1 MAGDFEEFQMKVLIP
16 LDVTSGDGAA
26 VNVAAD
32 RPWPAGTSFCLL
44 NIRVAL
50 YPPRV
55 VPRVFEDSKTK
66 ILQLLDHAAEPLKK
80 AGWNVRTE
88 VLEGS
93 PRRTINAFAEEWG
106 ADLVMVGS
114 HERSHLAR
122 LCLGST
128 AQSVMRHAPCSV
140 EIVRARQ
147 ANGGAEADRG
157 WKILVAT
164 DGSEFSAAALRSVRG
179 RPWPA
184 GSQLKV
190 ISVPEFILAKDP
202 SYLETH
208 RVKEFGDLGAASIED
223 AKNCIAAAREILS
236 GSPLTVAAELPE
248 YEDRPYQVILHE
260 ADAWH
265 ADLIVVGSH
274 GRSGFDRVVMGSVSE
289 AVALHAK
296 CSVEIVRE
304 RRTDPMNASERLAA
318 CH

>member
-1 MAGDFEEFQMKVLIP
+1 MKVLVP
-16 LDVTSGDGAA
+16 LDLMSGDGAA
-26 VNVAAD
+26 VRVAAA
-32 RPWPAGTSFCLL
+32 RPWPPGTSFCLL
-44 NIRVAL
+44 NISVAV
-50 YPPRV
+50 YPPLV
-55 VPRVFEDSKTK
+55 VPRVFRDSKTK
-66 ILQLLDHAAEPLKK
+66 ILQQLDRAAEPLKK

-88 VLEGS
+88 VREGS
-93 PRRTINAFAEEWG
+93 PRRSINAFATEWG

-114 HERSHLAR
+114 HERSQLAR

-140 EIVRARQ
+140 EIVRPCHE
-147 ANGGAEADRG
+147 NSGSEADG
-157 WKILVAT
+157 GLKILAAT
-164 DGSEFSAAALRSVRG
+164 DGSEFSAAAVRSVVG

-184 GSQLKV
+184 GSKLKV
-190 ISVPEFILAKDP
+190 ISVPEFILVKDA

-208 RVKEFGDLGAASIED
+208 KVREFGDLGAASIED
-223 AKNCIAAAREILS
+223 AERCIAAAREIVS
-236 GSPLTVAAELPE
+236 GSPLTVSTQLPE
-248 YEDRPYQVILHE
+248 YEGRPYEVILHE

-304 RRTDPMNASERLAA
+304 RRTDTA
-318 CH
+318 

>member
-1 MAGDFEEFQMKVLIP
+1 MKVLIP
-16 LDVTSGDGAA
+16 LDLTSSNGAA
-26 VNVAAD
+26 VEVAAA
-32 RPWPAGTSFCLL
+32 RPWPSGTSFCLV
-44 NIRVAL
+44 NVPVPM
-50 YPPRV
+50 YPPLV
-55 VPRVFEDSKTK
+55 VPRVFEDSNTK
-66 ILQLLDHAAEPLKK
+66 IFQQLDRAAEPLKK
-80 AGWNVRTE
+80 AGWNVKTE

-93 PRRTINAFAEEWG
+93 PRRSINAFAMEWR

-114 HERSHLAR
+114 HERSQLAR
-122 LCLGST
+122 FCLGST

-140 EIVRARQ
+140 EIVRPRHM
-147 ANGGAEADRG
+147 NSESKADSG
-157 WKILVAT
+157 LKILAAT
-164 DGSEFSAAALRSVRG
+164 DGSEFSAAALRSVVE

-190 ISVPEFILAKDP
+190 ISVPEFILAKDA

-208 RVKEFGDLGAASIED
+208 EVREFGDLGAASSED
-223 AKNCIAAAREILS
+223 AKKCIAAAREIVS
-236 GSPLTVAAELPE
+236 GSPLMVSTELPE

-304 RRTDPMNASERLAA
+304 RRTDTA
-318 CH
+318 

>member
-1 MAGDFEEFQMKVLIP
+1 MKVLIP
-16 LDVTSGDGAA
+16 LDLLGDAA
-26 VNVAAD
+26 AAKAAAA
-32 RPWPAGTSFCLL
+32 RPWPPATSFCLL
-44 NIRVAL
+44 NISVAM
-50 YPPRV
+50 YPPLV

-66 ILQLLDHAAEPLKK
+66 ILQQLDRAAEPLKK

-88 VLEGS
+88 VLDGS
-93 PRRTINAFAEEWG
+93 PRRTINAFAREWR

-114 HERSHLAR
+114 HERSPLAR

-140 EIVRARQ
+140 EIVRPRR
-147 ANGGAEADRG
+147 ANEDSGAGNG
-157 WKILVAT
+157 WKILAAT
-164 DGSEFSAAALRSVRG
+164 DGSEFSAAALRSVVG
-179 RPWPA
+179 RPWPS

-190 ISVPEFILAKDP
+190 ISVPEFILAKDA

-208 RVKEFGDLGAASIED
+208 KIKELGDLGAASIEE
-223 AKNCIAAAREILS
+223 ARKCIAAAREILF
-236 GSPLTVAAELPE
+236 GCPLSVTAELPE

-260 ADAWH
+260 AEEWN

-296 CSVEIVRE
+296 CSVEVVRE
-304 RRTDPMNASERLAA
+304 RRTDSA
-318 CH
+318 

>member
-1 MAGDFEEFQMKVLIP
+1 MVRDFEELLMKVLIP

-26 VNVAAD
+26 VRVAAA
-32 RPWPAGTSFCLL
+32 RPWPPETSFCLL
-44 NIRVAL
+44 NISVGM
-50 YPPRV
+50 YPPLV
-55 VPRVFEDSKTK
+55 PPRVFEDSKRK
-66 ILQLLDHAAEPLKK
+66 VLQRVDLAAEPLKK

-88 VLEGS
+88 VREGS
-93 PRRTINAFAEEWG
+93 PRRTINAFAKEWG

-114 HERSHLAR
+114 HERSQLAR

-140 EIVRARQ
+140 EIVRLRH
-147 ANGGAEADRG
+147 ANSGSETDGGL
-157 WKILVAT
+157 KILAAT
-164 DGSEFSAAALRSVRG
+164 DGSEFSAAALRSVAE

-184 GSQLKV
+184 GSKLKV
-190 ISVPEFILAKDP
+190 ISVPEFILAKDA

-208 RVKEFGDLGAASIED
+208 EVREFGDLGAASIED
-223 AKNCIAAAREILS
+223 AKRCIAAAREIVP
-236 GSPLTVAAELPE
+236 GSPLIVSTELPE

-296 CSVEIVRE
+296 CSVEIVRK
-304 RRTDPMNASERLAA
+304 RRTDTA
-318 CH
+318 

>member
-1 MAGDFEEFQMKVLIP
+1 MKVLIP
-16 LDVTSGDGAA
+16 LDLTSSNGAA
-26 VNVAAD
+26 VEVAAA
-32 RPWPAGTSFCLL
+32 RPWPSGTSFCLV
-44 NIRVAL
+44 NVPVPM
-50 YPPRV
+50 YPPLV
-55 VPRVFEDSKTK
+55 VPRVFEDSNTK
-66 ILQLLDHAAEPLKK
+66 IFQQLDRAAEPLKK
-80 AGWNVRTE
+80 AGWNVKTE

-93 PRRTINAFAEEWG
+93 PRRSINAFAMEWR

-114 HERSHLAR
+114 HERSQLAR
-122 LCLGST
+122 FCLGST

-140 EIVRARQ
+140 EIVRPRHM
-147 ANGGAEADRG
+147 NSESKADSG
-157 WKILVAT
+157 LKILAAT
-164 DGSEFSAAALRSVRG
+164 DGSEFSAAALRSVVE

-190 ISVPEFILAKDP
+190 ISVPEFILAKDA
-202 SYLETH
+202 SYLDTH
-208 RVKEFGDLGAASIED
+208 EVREFGDLGAASSED
-223 AKNCIAAAREILS
+223 AKKCIAAAREIVS
-236 GSPLTVAAELPE
+236 GSPLMVSTELPE

-304 RRTDPMNASERLAA
+304 RRTDTA
-318 CH
+318 

>member
-1 MAGDFEEFQMKVLIP
+1 MKVLIP
-16 LDVTSGDGAA
+16 FDVSPGDGAA
-26 VNVAAD
+26 VKAAAA
-32 RPWPAGTSFCLL
+32 RPWPPGTSFCLL
-44 NIRVAL
+44 NVIVAM
-50 YPPRV
+50 YPPLL
-55 VPRVFEDSKTK
+55 VPRVFEDSQTK
-66 ILQLLDHAAEPLKK
+66 ILQQLDRAAEPLRK

-93 PRRTINAFAEEWG
+93 PRRTINAFAKEWG

-114 HERSHLAR
+114 HERSQLAR

-140 EIVRARQ
+140 EIVRPRR
-147 ANGGAEADRG
+147 ANGGSEAEGG
-157 WKILVAT
+157 WKILAAT
-164 DGSEFSAAALRSVRG
+164 DGSEFSAAALRSVVG
-179 RPWPA
+179 RPWPP

-208 RVKEFGDLGAASIED
+208 KIKELGDLGAASIEE
-223 AKNCIAAAREILS
+223 AKRCISAAREILS
-236 GSPLTVAAELPE
+236 GSTLTVSTELPE

-260 ADAWH
+260 AEKWD

-304 RRTDPMNASERLAA
+304 QRTDSA
-318 CH
+318 

>member
-1 MAGDFEEFQMKVLIP
+1 MKVLIP
-16 LDVTSGDGAA
+16 LDLLGDGTAVKAA
-26 VNVAAD
+26 AT

-44 NIRVAL
+44 NISVAM
-50 YPPRV
+50 YPPLI
-55 VPRVFEDSKTK
+55 VPRVFEDTQTK
-66 ILQLLDHAAEPLKK
+66 ILQQLDRAAEPLKK

-93 PRRTINAFAEEWG
+93 PRRIINAFAKEWR

-114 HERSHLAR
+114 HERSPLAR

-140 EIVRARQ
+140 EIVRPRR
-147 ANGGAEADRG
+147 ANGGSETEGA
-157 WKILVAT
+157 WKILAAT
-164 DGSEFSAAALRSVRG
+164 DGSEFSAAALRSVVG

-190 ISVPEFILAKDP
+190 ISVPEFILAKDA

-208 RVKEFGDLGAASIED
+208 EVKDFRDLGAASIEE
-223 AKNCIAAAREILS
+223 AKRCIAAGREIVS
-236 GSPLTVAAELPE
+236 GSPLTVTAELPE

-260 ADAWH
+260 AEQWN

-296 CSVEIVRE
+296 CSVEVVRE
-304 RRTDPMNASERLAA
+304 RRTDSV
-318 CH
+318 